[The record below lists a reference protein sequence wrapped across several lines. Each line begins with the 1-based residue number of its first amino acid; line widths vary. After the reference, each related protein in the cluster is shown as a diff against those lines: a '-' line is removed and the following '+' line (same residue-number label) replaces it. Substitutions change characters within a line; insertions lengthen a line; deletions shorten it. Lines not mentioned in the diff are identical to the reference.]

1 MEKVINFNDSLKDT
15 YLDIDKSNGEVFD
28 ISPERLNFI
37 IKEKE
42 KEELQLKSKY
52 KNVNKIDCIS
62 YDCFWGYIQ
71 EIILTSNSGLFTK
84 MLENIIRFRINYY
97 GGVTSYN
104 LIKLYENDKLV
115 DEFKIYYNSLKVVSN
130 VECKI

>member
-1 MEKVINFNDSLKDT
+1 MEKVFNFNDSLKDVH
-15 YLDIDKSNGEVFD
+15 LDIDKSSGEVFD

-62 YDCFWGYIQ
+62 YNCFWGYVQ
-71 EIILTSNSGLFTK
+71 EIILTLNSSLFTK
-84 MLENIIRFRINYY
+84 MLENIIHLRINYHEC
-97 GGVTSYN
+97 VTSYN

-115 DEFKIYYNSLKVVSN
+115 DEFKISYNSLKVVSN